1 MKLLVLVLRGLQ
13 TAMLGPY
20 GNRWVDTPNF
30 DILAASG
37 AAFDWHFSAH
47 PDDAHRVW
55 RDGQHTFGPPGTDL
69 FAALREVGVPVR
81 LVLDSSRGVPDGWE
95 AETYDG
101 MERTLAQARKAIKS
115 LASGLLWIEF
125 SSL

>member
-13 TAMLGPY
+13 TAIRGPY

-37 AAFDWHFSAH
+37 VVFDWHFSAH

-55 RDGQHTFGPPGTDL
+55 RDGRHAAGPDL
-69 FAALREVGVPVR
+69 FDALRSAGVPVR
-81 LVLDSSRGVPDGWE
+81 IIFDESRGTPAGWG
-95 AETYDG
+95 AETFTG
-101 MERTLAQARKAIKS
+101 MEK
-115 LASGLLWIEF
+115 
-125 SSL
+125 